1 MRKFTRIAS
10 LLVTISMLLPP
21 ICAYAE
27 QYRPSEWATE
37 SVSTAQHY
45 GLVSSN
51 SSTLPYNQSITRL
64 EFCTFA
70 LNYYKLLKNP
80 PEKTTFSTSFLDTDD
95 KNILYAADLGIITG
109 RGNGIFSPDDAITR
123 QETSVIIVRLLSL
136 CGTATTVSGADVVA
150 ALSSYTDT
158 ANLSDWAIT
167 PMAFCLEN
175 GIIKGMSENE
185 LWPAYHTTR
194 EQAIVTLLRC
204 FELYAPVS
212 AKQQTPVSSGVAALP
227 NANDDYTNLTAAASG
242 ALTLVKYNDRSLT
255 LSFAP
260 FANAERYKI
269 DIYLDQSNFWYSDSD
284 TYVKTLFSAS
294 PTFTLDNVRIDK
306 KYKINIYADDTDN
319 AISGSAYVAPK
330 FTLAQKE
337 KIVFADGE
345 ITSKEQAD
353 ALMRKITVNVWRVN
367 NSGTKY
373 ASTATLEV
381 HKSIADVTKAAFE
394 EIFSNNEA
402 FPIKDVGAYAW
413 RDTMASGR
421 YSHHNYGTAIDINYD
436 ENYCLYKDGSFIG
449 SFYKPGESIYSIA
462 PDSAVV
468 SIFSK
473 YGFIWG
479 GDEWSNPK
487 DYMHFSYLEL

>member
-1 MRKFTRIAS
+1 MKKSAGIAS
-10 LLVTISMLLPP
+10 LLVIISMLLSP
-21 ICAYAE
+21 IGAYAG
-27 QYRPSEWATE
+27 QYLPSEWATA
-37 SVSTAQHY
+37 SVSTAQRY
-45 GLVSSN
+45 GLVSS
-51 SSTLPYNQSITRL
+51 SSSSMPYNQSITRL
-64 EFCTFA
+64 EFCNFA

-80 PEKTTFSTSFLDTDD
+80 PEKTAFSTSFLDTDD
-95 KNILYAADLGIITG
+95 KNVLYAADLGIITG
-109 RGNGIFSPDDAITR
+109 RGDGIFSPNDAITR
-123 QETSVIIVRLLSL
+123 QEAAVIIVRLLSL
-136 CGTATTVSGADVVA
+136 CGTSTTVSGADVVA

-158 ANLSDWAIT
+158 ARLSDWAIN
-167 PMAFCLEN
+167 PMVFCLEN

-204 FELYAPVS
+204 FELYAPAS
-212 AKQQTPVSSGVAALP
+212 AKPSEEQSTSSALSAA
-227 NANDDYTNLTAAASG
+227 NADYTSLTATASG
-242 ALTLVKYNDRSLT
+242 ALTLVKYDDRSLT
-255 LSFAP
+255 LSFDPIAG
-260 FANAERYKI
+260 AEEYKI

-284 TYVKTLFSAS
+284 TYVKTLRSAS
-294 PTFTLDNVRIDK
+294 TVFTLDNVRIDK
-306 KYKINIYADDTDN
+306 KYKINIYADDTGE

-330 FTLAQKE
+330 FTLEQKE

-345 ITSKEQAD
+345 ITSEEQAD
-353 ALMRKITVNVWRVN
+353 ALMQKITVNVWRVN

-381 HKSIADVTKAAFE
+381 HKSIADITKAAFE
-394 EIFSNNEA
+394 EIFLSNEA
-402 FPIKDVGAYAW
+402 FPIKDVGAYSW
-413 RDTMASGR
+413 REVMSSGR

-473 YGFIWG
+473 YGFVWG